1 MAKIVDKSAF
11 EVFLGIWDERNYCS
25 HLHKEKIRQDFEGS
39 VDILAA
45 IMKMYVQRHSK
56 MSTA

>member
-1 MAKIVDKSAF
+1 MKGIIVHS
-11 EVFLGIWDERNYCS
+11 S

-56 MSTA
+56 NVHRLMEVT